1 MLSTRAKIA
10 LAAIAQR
17 LVIVLKRLTGHGP
30 NVEVSRSGLRWAL
43 DLNEGIDFSIWLLG
57 AFERRTISAYTQ
69 FVRPGMTVLDIGANV
84 GAHTLPLAR
93 LVGPDGKL
101 IAIEPTAW
109 ASGRLKANLA
119 LNPELASHVRVRQ
132 AMLTERADV
141 ALPVSL
147 YASWPLQ
154 AGDVHPILRAQAK
167 STDGAQALMLDT
179 LLDRDGISHVDFV
192 KLDVDGHECAV
203 LRGGLTM
210 FKRDRPA
217 MVLEVSPYILEETG
231 YSLDEL
237 LALLTDCGYR
247 LSALGSGRQLP
258 MTPADLRQ
266 LIPEKGGINAV
277 ATAAVR

>member
-1 MLSTRAKIA
+1 MLSTRVKIA
-10 LAAIAQR
+10 LAAFVQRMVIA
-17 LVIVLKRLTGHGP
+17 LKRLAGHGSK
-30 NVEVSRSGLRWAL
+30 VEVERSGLRWAL

-57 AFERRTISAYTQ
+57 AFERRTVAAYSR

-93 LVGPDGKL
+93 LVGPNGKL

-109 ASGRLKANLA
+109 ASSRLNANLA
-119 LNPELASHVRVRQ
+119 LNPELASRVRVRQ
-132 AMLTERADV
+132 AMLTDRADV
-141 ALPVSL
+141 ALPASL

-167 STDGAQALMLDT
+167 STGGAQALMLDT
-179 LLDRDGISHVDFV
+179 LLYRDGISHVHFV

-210 FKRDRPA
+210 FKRDRPT
-217 MVLEVSPYILEETG
+217 MVLELSPYILDEAG

-237 LALLTDCGYR
+237 LALLTECGYR

-258 MTPADLRQ
+258 MTPAELRH
-266 LIPEKGGINAV
+266 LIPENGGINAV
-277 ATAAVR
+277 ATGATP